1 MLSVF
6 EEALCGAHF
15 RHSVVPGA
23 MLKMRRIL
31 RIPGEHNSPC
41 WTLCWVPGGGE
52 ASNQSNG
59 KFFRVG

>member
-15 RHSVVPGA
+15 RHSAVPGA

-31 RIPGEHNSPC
+31 RNSP
-41 WTLCWVPGGGE
+41 LLDSLLGPRGE

>member
-31 RIPGEHNSPC
+31 RNSP
-41 WTLCWVPGGGE
+41 LLDSLLGPRGE
-52 ASNQSNG
+52 ASTI
-59 KFFRVG
+59 